1 MFIIDDLAKS
11 PFTGFMFIV
20 REVANAAQQE
30 LAQQRVDVMAELSS
44 LHLKLENGE
53 ISEDEF
59 DDMEQKLLDQLEQ
72 LDQQQ

>member
-59 DDMEQKLLDQLEQ
+59 DDMEQTLLDQLEQ